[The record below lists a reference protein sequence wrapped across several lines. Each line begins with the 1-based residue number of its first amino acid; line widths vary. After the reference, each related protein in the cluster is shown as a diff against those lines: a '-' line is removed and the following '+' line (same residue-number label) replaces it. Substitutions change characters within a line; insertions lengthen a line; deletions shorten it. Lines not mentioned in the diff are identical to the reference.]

1 MKATLF
7 MDGRQPSF
15 DEDDP
20 AAVAKPDYFP
30 YEFWVHSQLSTARFF
45 GGCDYNGTRYIID
58 METGDLVKASYLKE
72 YLKHHKIGR
81 LEKSAFAQAR
91 ARGEKVYM
99 EDSER

>member
-7 MDGRQPSF
+7 MDGREPHF

-20 AAVAKPDYFP
+20 SAVAKPDYFP

-45 GGCDYNGTRYIID
+45 GGCRYNGTLYFID
-58 METGDLVKASYLKE
+58 METGDLVKGSFLKE
-72 YLKHHKIGR
+72 YAKHHKIGR

-99 EDSER
+99 EGPDR

>member
-7 MDGRQPSF
+7 MDGRHPSF

-20 AAVAKPDYFP
+20 AAAAKPNYFA

-45 GGCDYNGTRYIID
+45 GGCEYNGEHYEID
-58 METGDLVKASYLKE
+58 METGDLVKSSFKKE

-81 LEKSAFAQAR
+81 LERSAYAKAR
-91 ARGEKVYM
+91 ARGEV
-99 EDSER
+99 